1 MNFSQAAQSGKF
13 QTSYTPNKSRMA
25 GDYLQKFQPE
35 LSSFTPRQK
44 IDHQSYGSQMGM
56 IDPASQVAAD
66 YSTVAN
72 KADQERREKMTEVP
86 LRETTN
92 LNF

>member
-1 MNFSQAAQSGKF
+1 MNYSQAAKSGKF
-13 QTSYTPNKSRMA
+13 QSSYTPNKSRMA
-25 GDYLQKFQPE
+25 GDYLQRFKPE
-35 LSSFTPRQK
+35 LSNFTPRQK
-44 IDHQSYGSQMGM
+44 MDHKSLGSQMGM

-72 KADQERREKMTEVP
+72 KADQKRRQSMTKVP

>member
-1 MNFSQAAQSGKF
+1 
-13 QTSYTPNKSRMA
+13 MA

-44 IDHQSYGSQMGM
+44 IDHKSYGSQMGM

-66 YSTVAN
+66 YLTVAN
-72 KADQERREKMTEVP
+72 KADQERRQKMTEVP
-86 LRETTN
+86 TREKSN
-92 LNF
+92 LNW

>member
-1 MNFSQAAQSGKF
+1 
-13 QTSYTPNKSRMA
+13 MA
-25 GDYLQKFQPE
+25 VDYLQKFQPE
-35 LSSFTPRQK
+35 LSSFTPRQN
-44 IDHQSYGSQMGM
+44 IDHKSYGSQMGM
-56 IDPASQVAAD
+56 IDPASQVSAD

-72 KADQERREKMTEVP
+72 KADQKRRQSMTKVP